1 MCVDTISPPQRK
13 PPLFVEGGQIAK
25 GDQGGEDI
33 EAPPVCA
40 KRRQPPLPRRGLWA
54 DRVVRPYKVQWGL
67 GKEGGEVGLGRG
79 GRCDGIVLGEEVQD
93 VRREERRE
101 RRPEADTLDAE
112 VQEREQDADGL
123 LLVPAEDH

>member
-1 MCVDTISPPQRK
+1 MKLPKSARSADSP
-13 PPLFVEGGQIAK
+13 LYHEGS
-25 GDQGGEDI
+25 
-33 EAPPVCA
+33 
-40 KRRQPPLPRRGLWA
+40 LWA

-67 GKEGGEVGLGRG
+67 GKEGGEVALGRG
-79 GRCDGIVLGEEVQD
+79 GRRDGIVLGEEVQD

-123 LLVPAEDH
+123 LLVPAEHHRERQPKASARASAIWMAL